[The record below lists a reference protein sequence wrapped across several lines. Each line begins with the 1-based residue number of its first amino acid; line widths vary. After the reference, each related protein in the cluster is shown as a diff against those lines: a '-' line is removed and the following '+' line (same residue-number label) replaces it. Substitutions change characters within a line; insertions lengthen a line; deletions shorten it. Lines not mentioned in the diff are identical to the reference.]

1 MKMNKEEIS
10 KTLKALEL
18 VWGQFKSARD
28 KCVHLTSLM
37 FKRAGLDEDEVNEFL
52 QLGAEKGLFTYQKEA
67 EAFNNTKTNK
77 TIIVPKDSI
86 ASKIDN
92 VRKTEHDYPK
102 GYIDYALI
110 INRKKLDTY
119 FQKLKK
125 EAGKLKSAPIFKENP
140 PRIVIGDKIIKI
152 EYGSIQHCA
161 CRIMLNRAIGEVV
174 EWDEIAE
181 EIDGQDKLNLKTTW
195 RSVYDAIVVIN
206 KKFREKT
213 GKSLFKTSRKSFYR
227 LI

>member
-1 MKMNKEEIS
+1 MSKEEIN

-18 VWGQFKSARD
+18 IRSQFKSVKDNCAQ
-28 KCVHLTSLM
+28 LTSLM

-52 QLGAEKGLFTYQKEA
+52 QLGAKKSIFTYQKEA
-67 EAFNNTKTNK
+67 EVFDNTKINK

-86 ASKIDN
+86 ASEVDN
-92 VRKTEHDYPK
+92 ARKTEHDYPK
-102 GYIDYALI
+102 GYTDYAFV
-110 INRKKLDTY
+110 INRKKFDAY

-125 EAGKLKSAPIFKENP
+125 EAGKLKSTPVFKENP
-140 PRIVIGDKIIKI
+140 PRIIMGDKFIPI
-152 EYGSIQHCA
+152 EHGSIQHCA
-161 CRIMLNRAIGEVV
+161 CKVMLKKPVGEVV
-174 EWDEIAE
+174 EWDEIAT